1 MSADSAS
8 GADSVSGAE
17 NVRGL
22 DNVSGA
28 DSADSASSADS
39 AVREAREVRAD
50 PAARTTRAG
59 TPWLGAVGLS
69 VVIPAPAGDDRIRE
83 TLTNAPGRLDALL
96 GAGPGDWELVVVVD
110 DPAGAVLAAAA
121 VEPRIRLIRL
131 DEQPDEQPDGKTGGH
146 RRRPGKG
153 AALRAGVLA
162 SAGRR
167 VLITDAGLTTPLD
180 ELARLERVMDQT
192 GERGRSLDPA
202 PGASP
207 APAAVLGR
215 SGSRLVRAVGMPG
228 IPGFRAD
235 TCGFALF
242 DGDHARAAFGAS
254 TLDGP
259 AIDAEVLRWIRRQ
272 GGHVAEVRLP
282 RAARTAATADTAD
295 PRTAGPVRPERTARP
310 RRRAGERR
318 LALRELLRLN
328 AGGLAVAAAFLVLS
342 LYVFQGL
349 WADLDGSYLAD
360 ALQDQ
365 NQWEWFVGV
374 TTDNVTHL
382 RNPLFTFAQGMPDG
396 VNLMANAT
404 MLGLNVP
411 LIPVTLLFGETVTF
425 ALVLTLGM
433 AASAW
438 TWYWLIRRWLVR
450 GRWAAAAGGA
460 LAAFAPPMVSHANGH
475 PNFVVLF
482 MIPLIIDRA
491 MRLCGGRNVTRD
503 GVLLGLFAAYQIFIG
518 EEPLLIAAL
527 GMLVYC
533 LACLLVDR
541 RRALAAA
548 RPLGT
553 GLAIALAVCL
563 PLVAVPL
570 FWQFSGPQSYHA
582 ILHGDNAGNSPRALI
597 EYAGRSLF
605 GDPETAA
612 RLSLNT
618 TEQNAF
624 YGWPLLAFGVAVCV
638 WQWRSRTVRA
648 LAITGCVALLLS
660 LGPWVPVPRTE
671 TVLPGPWRLIVELPL
686 FESVIEGRVAMV
698 CAPVLGILLALALD
712 RIVRM
717 RTRELRTIGLLGAA
731 AALIPVLPL
740 PLTVRDRAPVPAF
753 ITSGS
758 WKDYVKD
765 GEALVPVPL
774 PDPGQADALHWQVE
788 ADFGFRLAG
797 GYFNGPWGPDR
808 IGIYGATPR
817 HLSNLL
823 RDVRYGAQPPE
834 VTPSWQAQAR
844 QDLEY
849 WKAGAVVLPVQERDT
864 QLRDLISALLG
875 RTPEKVLDAWV
886 WRVGPGTP

>member
-1 MSADSAS
+1 MSTGPAP
-8 GADSVSGAE
+8 GAPKTE
-17 NVRGL
+17 
-22 DNVSGA
+22 
-28 DSADSASSADS
+28 
-39 AVREAREVRAD
+39 
-50 PAARTTRAG
+50 

-69 VVIPAPAGDDRIRE
+69 VVVPAFGFDALGFD
-83 TLTNAPGRLDALL
+83 APGYDAPSDDGLGHDGLGYDAPDDDALRHDAL
-96 GAGPGDWELVVVVD
+96 GATVSAVRDHLDDLLGRGPGDWELILVVD
-110 DPAGAVLAAAA
+110 AERAPARPAPASDVRTAASAAAA
-121 VEPRIRLIRL
+121 ADPRIRLVRVA
-131 DEQPDEQPDGKTGGH
+131 GAH
-146 RRRPGKG
+146 PGRG
-153 AALRAGVLA
+153 TALRAGVVA

-167 VLITDAGLTTPLD
+167 VLLADIGLTTPLE
-180 ELARLERVMDQT
+180 ELSRLAEV
-192 GERGRSLDPA
+192 LDGGGHGHPEDAVPA
-202 PGASP
+202 GPV
-207 APAAVLGR
+207 APAGPVVVLGR
-215 SGSRLVRAVGMPG
+215 SGNRLVRALGIPG

-235 TCGFALF
+235 TCRFALF
-242 DGDHARAAFGAS
+242 DGDTARAAFGAS
-254 TLDGP
+254 RLDGP
-259 AIDAEVLRWIRRQ
+259 AIDAEVLRWVRRQ
-272 GGHVAEVRLP
+272 GWDVAEVPVGAGPGPGPGPATPTVP
-282 RAARTAATADTAD
+282 RPRPTAAG
-295 PRTAGPVRPERTARP
+295 RL
-310 RRRAGERR
+310 RALG
-318 LALRELLRLN
+318 ELLRLN
-328 AGGLAVAAAFLVLS
+328 SGGLAVAGVFLALS

-374 TTDNVTHL
+374 TTDNITHL
-382 RNPLFTFAQGMPDG
+382 RNPFFTLSQGMPDG

-411 LIPVTLLFGETVTF
+411 LVPVTLLFGATVTF

-438 TWYWLIRRWLVR
+438 TWYWLIRRRFVR
-450 GRWAAAAGGA
+450 SRWAAAAGGA

-491 MRLCGGRNVTRD
+491 LRLCEPRRDGRGGSSVTRD
-503 GVLLGLFAAYQIFIG
+503 GVLLGLFATYQIFIG

-527 GMLVYC
+527 GMLLFS
-533 LACLLVDR
+533 LAYLLVDR

-553 GLAIALAVCL
+553 GLAVALAVCL
-563 PLVAVPL
+563 PLVIVPL
-570 FWQFSGPQSYHA
+570 YWQFFGPQSYHSV
-582 ILHGDNAGNSPRALI
+582 LHGDNAGNSPRALI
-597 EYAGRSLF
+597 EYASRSLF
-605 GDPETAA
+605 GDPETAG

-638 WQWRSRTVRA
+638 WMWRDKAVRA
-648 LAITGCVALLLS
+648 LAITGFATLLLS

-671 TVLPGPWRLIVELPL
+671 VVLPGPWRLMIELPL

-717 RTRELRTIGLLGAA
+717 RRRELRTLGLLGAA

-740 PLTVRDRAPVPAF
+740 PLTVRERAPVPAF
-753 ITSGS
+753 ITSGA

-817 HLSNLL
+817 HFSNLL
-823 RDVRYGAQPPE
+823 RDVRYGGTPPE
-834 VTPSWQAQAR
+834 ATAQWRIQAR
-844 QDLEY
+844 QDLAY
-849 WKAGAVVLPVQERDT
+849 WKAGALVLPQQDRDT
-864 QLRDLISALLG
+864 ELRELITGLLG
-875 RTPEKVLDAWV
+875 RQPEKVLDAWV
-886 WRVGPGTP
+886 WRVGPGEP

>member
-1 MSADSAS
+1 MSGESAVSAD
-8 GADSVSGAE
+8 ADQQPPQPQPQPQPQHQHQHQQA
-17 NVRGL
+17 
-22 DNVSGA
+22 
-28 DSADSASSADS
+28 
-39 AVREAREVRAD
+39 
-50 PAARTTRAG
+50 PAG
-59 TPWLGAVGLS
+59 TRWLGAVGLS
-69 VVIPAPAGDDRIRE
+69 VVIPAPVPEQSLTALREHLDAHRGTGPGAWELLVVTDGAAGDGRE
-83 TLTNAPGRLDALL
+83 PALT
-96 GAGPGDWELVVVVD
+96 
-110 DPAGAVLAAAA
+110 AAAA
-121 VEPRIRLIRL
+121 AEPRIRLIHL
-131 DEQPDEQPDGKTGGH
+131 GDGDGDGSDS
-146 RRRPGKG
+146 RGSGIGKG

-162 SAGRR
+162 SAGDR
-167 VLITDAGLTTPLD
+167 VLLTDAALSTPLD
-180 ELARLERVMDQT
+180 ELARLEEVLQ
-192 GERGRSLDPA
+192 A
-202 PGASP
+202 PGRGTDDESP
-207 APAAVLGR
+207 AVALGR
-215 SGSRLVRAVGMPG
+215 SRNRLVRALGIPG

-235 TCGFALF
+235 TCAFALF
-242 DGDHARAAFGAS
+242 DGDRARAAFAAS

-259 AIDAEVLRWIRRQ
+259 AIDAEVLRWVRRQ
-272 GGHVAEVRLP
+272 GWHVAEVELP
-282 RAARTAATADTAD
+282 VRRADT
-295 PRTAGPVRPERTARP
+295 PRVQAPRPD
-310 RRRAGERR
+310 RRRALGD
-318 LALRELLRLN
+318 LFRLN
-328 AGGLAVAAAFLVLS
+328 AGGLAVAAAFLALS

-349 WADLDGSYLAD
+349 WTDLDGAYLAD

-374 TTDNVTHL
+374 TTDNITHL
-382 RNPLFTFAQGMPDG
+382 RNPLFTLSQGMPDG

-438 TWYWLIRRWLVR
+438 TWYWLIRRRFVR
-450 GRWAAAAGGA
+450 SRWAAAAGGA

-482 MIPLIIDRA
+482 MIPLIVDRA
-491 MRLCGGRNVTRD
+491 LRLCEGHREGRGVTRD
-503 GVLLGLFAAYQIFIG
+503 GVLLGLFATYQIFIG

-527 GMLVYC
+527 GMLVFC
-533 LACLLVDR
+533 LAYLLVDP

-548 RPLGT
+548 RPLGS
-553 GLAIALAVCL
+553 GLVVALAVCL

-570 FWQFSGPQSYHA
+570 YWQFFGPQSYHSV
-582 ILHGDNAGNSPRALI
+582 LHGDNAGNSPRALI
-597 EYAGRSLF
+597 EYASRSLF
-605 GDPETAA
+605 GDPETAGK
-612 RLSLNT
+612 LSMNT

-624 YGWPLLAFGVAVCV
+624 YGWPLLAFGIAVCV
-638 WQWRSRTVRA
+638 GLWRSKAVRA
-648 LAITGCVALLLS
+648 LAITGSVALLLS

-671 TVLPGPWRLIVELPL
+671 IVLPGPWRLMVKLPL

-698 CAPVLGILLALALD
+698 CAPILGILLALALD
-712 RIVRM
+712 RILRL
-717 RTRELRTIGLLGAA
+717 RTRELRTLGLLGAA

-753 ITSGS
+753 ITSGD
-758 WKDYVKD
+758 WKGYVKD

-834 VTPSWQAQAR
+834 VDAGWRVQAR
-844 QDLEY
+844 QDLEF
-849 WKAGAVVLPVQERDT
+849 WKAGAVVLPFQDRDT
-864 QLRDLISALLG
+864 ELRELITGLLG
-875 RTPEKVLDAWV
+875 REPEKVRDVWV
-886 WRVGPGTP
+886 WRVGPGEP

>member
-1 MSADSAS
+1 MTGESAV
-8 GADSVSGAE
+8 GADQGK
-17 NVRGL
+17 
-22 DNVSGA
+22 
-28 DSADSASSADS
+28 
-39 AVREAREVRAD
+39 RA
-50 PAARTTRAG
+50 AAG
-59 TPWLGAVGLS
+59 TRWLGAVGLS
-69 VVIPAPAGDDRIRE
+69 VVVPAPVPE
-83 TLTNAPGRLDALL
+83 HTLTVLREHLDAHC
-96 GAGPGDWELVVVVD
+96 GTGPGAWELILVTD
-110 DPAGAVLAAAA
+110 AETASAAAA
-121 VEPRIRLIRL
+121 AEEPRIRLIRL
-131 DEQPDEQPDGKTGGH
+131 DDGTDAEDGTDTDADGSGV
-146 RRRPGKG
+146 RGRGRGKG

-162 SAGRR
+162 SAGDR
-167 VLITDAGLTTPLD
+167 VLLTDAALSTPLD
-180 ELARLERVMDQT
+180 ALARLEEV
-192 GERGRSLDPA
+192 LDPGTPQADDA
-202 PGASP
+202 PP
-207 APAAVLGR
+207 AVVLGR
-215 SGSRLVRAVGMPG
+215 SRSRLVRTLGIPG

-235 TCGFALF
+235 TCAFALF
-242 DGDHARAAFGAS
+242 DGDRARAAFGAS

-259 AIDAEVLRWIRRQ
+259 AIDAEVLRWVRRQ
-272 GGHVAEVRLP
+272 GWHVAEVELP
-282 RAARTAATADTAD
+282 AGRADAPHTPAPT
-295 PRTAGPVRPERTARP
+295 PRPD
-310 RRRAGERR
+310 RRQALGE
-318 LALRELLRLN
+318 LFRLN
-328 AGGLAVAAAFLVLS
+328 AGGLAVAGVFLLLS

-349 WADLDGSYLAD
+349 WTDLDGAYLAD

-374 TTDNVTHL
+374 TTDNITHL
-382 RNPLFTFAQGMPDG
+382 RNPLFTLSQGMPDG

-438 TWYWLIRRWLVR
+438 TWYWLIRRRFVR
-450 GRWAAAAGGA
+450 SRWAAAAGGA

-491 MRLCGGRNVTRD
+491 LRLCEAPREGRSVTRD
-503 GVLLGLFAAYQIFIG
+503 GVLLGLFATYQIFIG

-527 GMLVYC
+527 GMLVFCVAY
-533 LACLLVDR
+533 LLVDR

-548 RPLGT
+548 RPLGS
-553 GLAIALAVCL
+553 GLLVALAVCL

-570 FWQFSGPQSYHA
+570 YWQFFGPQSYHSV
-582 ILHGDNAGNSPRALI
+582 LHGDNAGNSPRALI
-597 EYAGRSLF
+597 EYASRSLF
-605 GDPETAA
+605 GDPETAGK
-612 RLSLNT
+612 LSLNT

-638 WQWRSRTVRA
+638 WLWRSRAVRA
-648 LAITGCVALLLS
+648 LALTGFVALLLS

-671 TVLPGPWRLIVELPL
+671 IVLPGPWRLMIKLPL

-712 RIVRM
+712 RILRL
-717 RTRELRTIGLLGAA
+717 RTRELRTLGLLGAA

-753 ITSGS
+753 ITSGD
-758 WKDYVKD
+758 WKGYVKD

-817 HLSNLL
+817 HLSNML

-834 VTPSWQAQAR
+834 VDAGWRLQAR

-849 WKAGAVVLPVQERDT
+849 WKAGAVVLPFQDRDT
-864 QLRDLISALLG
+864 ELRDLLTGLLG
-875 RTPEKVLDAWV
+875 REPEQVRDVWV
-886 WRVGPGTP
+886 WRVGPGEP

>member
-1 MSADSAS
+1 MTAENGAEASAS
-8 GADSVSGAE
+8 TSTSSGA
-17 NVRGL
+17 N
-22 DNVSGA
+22 
-28 DSADSASSADS
+28 
-39 AVREAREVRAD
+39 
-50 PAARTTRAG
+50 

-69 VVIPAPAGDDRIRE
+69 VVIPVPVGGDDRIGG
-83 TLTNAPGRLDALL
+83 TLATARGRLDELL
-96 GAGPGDWELVVVVD
+96 GAGPGDWELVVVD
-110 DPAGAVLAAAA
+110 AGPAGAVLAAAA
-121 VEPRIRLIRL
+121 EDPRIRLVR
-131 DEQPDEQPDGKTGGH
+131 PDGEH
-146 RRRPGKG
+146 HGKG
-153 AALRAGVLA
+153 SALRAGVLA

-180 ELARLERVMDQT
+180 ELARLERV
-192 GERGRSLDPA
+192 LDGAPGPGHAPA
-202 PGASP
+202 PGAGHAP
-207 APAAVLGR
+207 APDSAPAVVLGR
-215 SGSRLVRAVGMPG
+215 SGNRLVRAIGIPG

-242 DGDHARAAFGAS
+242 DGDRARAAFAAS

-259 AIDAEVLRWIRRQ
+259 AIDAEVLRWIRSR
-272 GGHVAEVRLP
+272 GWRVAEVAVG
-282 RAARTAATADTAD
+282 RAGGTAAAD
-295 PRTAGPVRPERTARP
+295 RTAGTVRTNGSGSRS
-310 RRRAGERR
+310 RRRARRTAGERFR
-318 LALRELLRLN
+318 AVGELLRLN
-328 AGGLAVAAAFLVLS
+328 SGGLAVAAVFLGLS

-374 TTDNVTHL
+374 TTDNITHL
-382 RNPLFTFAQGMPDG
+382 RNPLFTYAQGMPDG

-411 LIPVTLLFGETVTF
+411 LIPVTLLFGATVTF

-438 TWYWLIRRWLVR
+438 TWYWLIRRRFVR
-450 GRWAAAAGGA
+450 SRWAAAAGGA

-491 MRLCGGRNVTRD
+491 LRLCEGRNVTRD
-503 GVLLGLFAAYQIFIG
+503 GVLLGLFATYQIFIG

-527 GMLVYC
+527 AMLVFC
-533 LACLLVDR
+533 LAYLAVDR

-548 RPLGT
+548 RPLGA
-553 GLAIALAVCL
+553 GLVVALGVCL
-563 PLVAVPL
+563 PLVVVPL

-597 EYAGRSLF
+597 EYASRSLF
-605 GDPETAA
+605 GDPETAG

-624 YGWPLLAFGVAVCV
+624 YGWPLLAFGVVVCV
-638 WQWRSRTVRA
+638 WLWRIRTVRA
-648 LAITGCVALLLS
+648 LAITGFVTLLLS
-660 LGPWVPVPRTE
+660 LGPWVPVPHTGV
-671 TVLPGPWRLIVELPL
+671 VLAGPWRLMIELPL
-686 FESVIEGRVAMV
+686 FESVIEGRVAMA

-731 AALIPVLPL
+731 AALIPILPL
-740 PLTVRDRAPVPAF
+740 PLTVRERAPVPAF

-817 HLSNLL
+817 HTSNLL
-823 RDVRYGAQPPE
+823 RDVRYGGTPPE
-834 VTPSWQAQAR
+834 VTPALRAQAR
-844 QDLEY
+844 RDLEY

-864 QLRDLISALLG
+864 QLRDLVSGLLG

-886 WRVGPGTP
+886 WRVGPGAP

>member
-1 MSADSAS
+1 MSGEGAVSADQEKQAPT
-8 GADSVSGAE
+8 A
-17 NVRGL
+17 
-22 DNVSGA
+22 
-28 DSADSASSADS
+28 
-39 AVREAREVRAD
+39 
-50 PAARTTRAG
+50 PAAPTTPAG
-59 TPWLGAVGLS
+59 ARWLGAVGLS
-69 VVIPAPAGDDRIRE
+69 VVVPVPGPVPE
-83 TLTNAPGRLDALL
+83 QTLTTLRAHLDAHC
-96 GAGPGDWELVVVVD
+96 GTGPGAWELIVVTGD
-110 DPAGAVLAAAA
+110 AAAPPPAAAA
-121 VEPRIRLIRL
+121 EPRIRLIRL
-131 DEQPDEQPDGKTGGH
+131 GEGADSTDTGGT
-146 RRRPGKG
+146 GKG

-162 SAGRR
+162 SAGDR
-167 VLITDAGLTTPLD
+167 VLLTDAALSTPLD
-180 ELARLERVMDQT
+180 ELARLE
-192 GERGRSLDPA
+192 ELL
-202 PGASP
+202 
-207 APAAVLGR
+207 APATDGTDGTDATHGTDADALPAVVLGR
-215 SGSRLVRAVGMPG
+215 SRGRLVRTLGIPG

-235 TCGFALF
+235 TCAFALF
-242 DGDHARAAFGAS
+242 DGDRARAAFGAS
-254 TLDGP
+254 TIDGP
-259 AIDAEVLRWIRRQ
+259 AIDAEVLRWVRRQ
-272 GGHVAEVRLP
+272 GWHVAEVELP
-282 RAARTAATADTAD
+282 RSPAPAKAAVQVPAPA
-295 PRTAGPVRPERTARP
+295 PRPD
-310 RRRAGERR
+310 RRRALGD
-318 LALRELLRLN
+318 LFRLN
-328 AGGLAVAAAFLVLS
+328 AGGLAVAAAFIALS

-349 WADLDGSYLAD
+349 WADLDGAYLAD

-374 TTDNVTHL
+374 TTDNITHF
-382 RNPLFTFAQGMPDG
+382 RNPLFTLSQGMPDG

-438 TWYWLIRRWLVR
+438 TWYWLIRRRFVR
-450 GRWAAAAGGA
+450 SRWAAAAGGA

-491 MRLCGGRNVTRD
+491 LRLCETRDGRSVTRD
-503 GVLLGLFAAYQIFIG
+503 GVLLGLFATYQIFIG

-527 GMLVYC
+527 GMLVFC
-533 LACLLVDR
+533 LAYLLVAP

-548 RPLGT
+548 RPLGS
-553 GLAIALAVCL
+553 GLVVALGVCL

-570 FWQFSGPQSYHA
+570 YWQFFGPQSYHSV
-582 ILHGDNAGNSPRALI
+582 LHGDNAGNSPRALI
-597 EYAGRSLF
+597 EFAARSLF
-605 GDPETAA
+605 GDPETAGK
-612 RLSLNT
+612 LSLNT

-638 WQWRSRTVRA
+638 WLWRGRAVRA
-648 LAITGCVALLLS
+648 LAITGFTALLLS

-671 TVLPGPWRLIVELPL
+671 IVLPGPWRLMIKLPL

-698 CAPVLGILLALALD
+698 CAPILGILLALALD
-712 RIVRM
+712 RILRL
-717 RTRELRTIGLLGAA
+717 RSRELRTLGLLGAA

-753 ITSGS
+753 ITSGD
-758 WKDYVKD
+758 WKGYVKD

-823 RDVRYGAQPPE
+823 RDVRYGAEPP
-834 VTPSWQAQAR
+834 VVDAGWRTQAR

-849 WKAGAVVLPVQERDT
+849 WKAGAVVLPRQDRDAE
-864 QLRDLISALLG
+864 LRGLITGLLG
-875 RTPEKVLDAWV
+875 REPEQVRDVWV
-886 WRVGPGTP
+886 WRVGPGEP